1 MSGFFHG
8 WNMELQEKLEAI
20 AGHYGLNVQVL
31 KLAEECSEYSS
42 AVHKYRVI
50 ITCGDERRDN
60 ARKYF
65 RKLEKTAAEGCREK
79 LADVLV
85 IARQIEYLMKDDREF
100 NDEMI
105 RLMNVKAD
113 EKLKQIEAE
122 SK

>member
-1 MSGFFHG
+1 MKL
-8 WNMELQEKLEAI
+8 NEKIEAI
-20 AGHYGLNVQVL
+20 ADKYGLNIQLL

-50 ITCGDERRDN
+50 IYCGNENVGN

-65 RKLEKTAAEGCREK
+65 RKLEKTAAEGCRNK

-85 IARQIEYLMKDDREF
+85 IARQIEYLMKDDKAF

-105 RLMNVKAD
+105 RLMNVTAD
-113 EKLKQIEAE
+113 KKLKQIEGE
-122 SK
+122 QK

>member
-1 MSGFFHG
+1 
-8 WNMELQEKLEAI
+8 MELQEKLETI
-20 AGHYGLNVQVL
+20 ANRYGLNVQLL

-50 ITCGDERRDN
+50 INCGDENDGN

-65 RKLEKTAAEGCREK
+65 RKLEKTAAEGCRNK

-85 IARQIEYLMKDDREF
+85 MARQIEYLMKDEQAF

-105 RLMNVKAD
+105 RLMNAKAD
-113 EKLKQIEAE
+113 KKLKQIEAE

>member
-1 MSGFFHG
+1 MGG
-8 WNMELQEKLEAI
+8 KIELQEKLEAI
-20 AGHYGLNVQVL
+20 ADRYGLNVQLL

-50 ITCGDERRDN
+50 ITCGDENDGN

-85 IARQIEYLMKDDREF
+85 IARQIEYLMKDEQEF

-113 EKLKQIEAE
+113 KKLKQIEAE

>member
-1 MSGFFHG
+1 
-8 WNMELQEKLEAI
+8 MELQEKLEAI
-20 AGHYGLNVQVL
+20 ADRYGLNVQLL

-50 ITCGDERRDN
+50 ITCGDESEGN

-65 RKLEKTAAEGCREK
+65 RKLEKTAAEGCRNK

-85 IARQIEYLMKDDREF
+85 LARQIEYLMKDEQAF

-105 RLMNVKAD
+105 RLMNVTAD
-113 EKLKQIEAE
+113 KKLKQIKDE